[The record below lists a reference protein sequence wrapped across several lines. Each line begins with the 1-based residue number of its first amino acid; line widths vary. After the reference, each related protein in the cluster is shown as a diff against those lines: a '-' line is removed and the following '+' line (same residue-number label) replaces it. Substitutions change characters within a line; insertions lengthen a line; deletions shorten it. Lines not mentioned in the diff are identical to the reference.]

1 MMQLYGIPN
10 CDTIKKTL
18 KFLDQKEV
26 AYEFINYREQPL
38 SNELLSKVINAV
50 GLENL
55 INKRSTTFRELS
67 DIEKNNINNDLIQ
80 KNPTLI
86 KRPLIVNGSEINVG
100 LRKNFLISL

>member
-1 MMQLYGIPN
+1 MMQIYGIPN
-10 CDTIKKTL
+10 CETIKKTL

-55 INKRSTTFRELS
+55 INKRSTTFRQLS

-100 LRKNFLISL
+100 FKEEFFD